1 MSDGY
6 GNDWDGL
13 PLFGGDTPPFK
24 PGATRK
30 EQIQDMVGFVKQAT
44 EAYAKRSDPETAH
57 IAAQYVREELPQ
69 LEQVVLTAFMD
80 AGGDGLTGDELSR
93 ATGIFRHTCCPRI
106 APLCRKGFIV
116 DSGERRTGR
125 SNRKQVVWKTV

>member
-13 PLFGGDTPPFK
+13 PLFK
-24 PGATRK
+24 PGAPRK
-30 EQIQDMVGFVKQAT
+30 KQIDDMVGFVKQKA

-57 IAAQYVREELPQ
+57 IAAQYVRGKLPQ
-69 LEQVVLTAFMD
+69 LERVVLTAFRD

-106 APLCRKGFIV
+106 APLCRKGFLV